1 MLDKAMALRPVSFHF
16 KSHPTEEKHIGFIAQ
31 EVRELVPSL
40 VTTAEILTMDYAG
53 MSTVAIGAIKEQQAI
68 IVALQ
73 KKIEALEKESAAL
86 TTRLDQAD
94 QKPDGILARLQE
106 LEAKDKARGAK
117 LATIEKLIKSPDQPA
132 TRTIS
137 SKAE

>member
-16 KSHPTEEKHIGFIAQ
+16 KSHPTEEKQIGFIAQ

-73 KKIEALEKESAAL
+73 KKIETLEKENSAFN
-86 TTRLDQAD
+86 TRLEQVDRV
-94 QKPDGILARLQE
+94 PEGVLARLQE
-106 LEAKDKARGAK
+106 LEAKDKAREAK
-117 LATIEKLIKSPDQPA
+117 MAAIEKRLESSGQPA
-132 TRTIS
+132 IRTIS
-137 SKAE
+137 SQAE